1 MDGGVKSTEIDT
13 DAKRKGN
20 GGDKPTQ
27 KRTAAIAAA
36 NLNKTTDGGKKQAA
50 KKGKQV
56 NKSVDEGEQMDT
68 DSIDVSP

>member
-36 NLNKTTDGGKKQAA
+36 NLNKTTDGGKK
-50 KKGKQV
+50 
-56 NKSVDEGEQMDT
+56 
-68 DSIDVSP
+68 